1 MIYFTNMSRIGKQ
14 PIKIPEKVDIEIKEN
29 TLCVKGPKGSLSL
42 ELRPEIVV
50 EMQDGQLLVKT
61 RDEGKETGALWGLF
75 RSLINNA
82 VEGVSEGFE
91 KQLEIQGVGFKAVPA
106 EGGLV
111 LELGFSHSV
120 EFKKPEGIEFEVK
133 KNIITISGI
142 DKQLV
147 GQTAAEIRGLK
158 PPEPYKGKGIR
169 YVGEQVRRKV
179 GKRAADA
186 PGAAGK

>member
-1 MIYFTNMSRIGKQ
+1 MSRIGKQ
-14 PIKIPEKVDIEIKEN
+14 PIQIPQGVDVKIEERLIK
-29 TLCVKGPKGSLSL
+29 VKGPKGELSL
-42 ELRPEIVV
+42 ELRPEIIV
-50 EMQDGQLLVKT
+50 ELKHNELLVSVDGQS
-61 RDEGKETGALWGLF
+61 KESMAFWGLF

-82 VEGVSEGFE
+82 VEGVSNGFE
-91 KQLEIQGVGFKAVPA
+91 KQFEIQGVGYKVNPTDN
-106 EGGLV
+106 GLT
-111 LELGFSHSV
+111 LELGFSHSI
-120 EFKKPEGIEFEVK
+120 EFKKVEGIEFDVK

-186 PGAAGK
+186 PGVAK